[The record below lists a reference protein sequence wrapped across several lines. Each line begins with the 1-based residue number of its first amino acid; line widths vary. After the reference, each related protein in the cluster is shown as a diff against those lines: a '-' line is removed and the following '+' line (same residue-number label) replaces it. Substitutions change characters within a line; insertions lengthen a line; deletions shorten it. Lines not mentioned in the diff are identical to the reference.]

1 MTKIT
6 ALALS
11 LLTATAMTACG
22 DKTPDNQIIAP
33 KADTPTATSTQT
45 QPVAPDPAKMMSR
58 SFPLMNASG
67 NQIGN
72 VIIKDVANGVD
83 FTVKSSSLIEGTSA
97 IHFHETGSCE
107 GPAFTSAGGHYN
119 PTGVMHGKD
128 TSTGPHAGDME
139 NIDVPVSGMVDVTRT
154 NTKVS
159 LVGRDGLPALLD
171 TNGSA
176 FIIHAGAD
184 DYKSQPSGA
193 AGSRI
198 ACAVIA
204 D

>member
-6 ALALS
+6 VFALS
-11 LLTATAMTACG
+11 LLAATAITACG
-22 DKTPDNQIIAP
+22 KKAPDNTIMAP
-33 KADTPTATSTQT
+33 ESDAPTASSTQT
-45 QPVAPDPAKMMSR
+45 DPVAPDPAKMMSR

-72 VIIKDVANGVD
+72 VMIKDVEDGVQ
-83 FTVKSSSLIEGTSA
+83 FTVKSSSLIKGKSA

-107 GPAFTSAGGHYN
+107 GPSFMSAEGHYN
-119 PTGVMHGKD
+119 PAGVMHGKD
-128 TSTGPHAGDME
+128 TATGPHAGDME
-139 NIDVPVSGMVDVTRT
+139 NIDVPVSGMVDVSRT
-154 NTKVS
+154 NTRVS
-159 LVGRDGLPALLD
+159 LMGRDGLPALLD
-171 TNGSA
+171 SNGSA

-193 AGSRI
+193 AGDRI

-204 D
+204 N